1 MKFFEICGNFIL
13 EHLWLVLALVAFMNL
28 VSFVFYERDKKKA
41 QKGKWRTPEATLI
54 GLAWLFGSV
63 GALCGMYLVRHKTKH
78 IKFVLLVPLAFIV
91 QFAFFA
97 LSFYAAIK

>member
-1 MKFFEICGNFIL
+1 MILYYALFLAVMSLIAFI
-13 EHLWLVLALVAFMNL
+13 
-28 VSFVFYERDKKKA
+28 FYAADKKKA

-78 IKFVLLVPLAFIV
+78 IKFILLVPLAFIV

-97 LSFYAAIK
+97 VSLYAAM